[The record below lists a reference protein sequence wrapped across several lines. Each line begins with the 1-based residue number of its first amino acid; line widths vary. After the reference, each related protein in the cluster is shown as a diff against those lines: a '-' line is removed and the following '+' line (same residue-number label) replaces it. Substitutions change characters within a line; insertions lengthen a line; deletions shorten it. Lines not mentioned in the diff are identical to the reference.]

1 MAQLLLQSFNAME
14 KNRSKIIAAQ
24 VDRET
29 AERLERL
36 ATEQERTVSAE
47 IRVAL
52 RAHLAR
58 QSETR
63 AHQLEEVA

>member
-1 MAQLLLQSFNAME
+1 MANGHE
-14 KNRSKIIAAQ
+14 KRIIAAQ

-36 ATEQERTVSAE
+36 AATQERTLSAE

-52 RAHLAR
+52 REHLAG
-58 QSETR
+58 QSERLT
-63 AHQLEEVA
+63 HELEEVA